1 LVLNLGDANV
11 LEQLT
16 ELLAQLEQAK
26 ISIGQR
32 GGEPAWGF
40 LSKPAL
46 LVGSHCDLPGAE
58 DNFQVLAELWRE
70 RFRLLSVSVRTGTNL
85 ELLRRALFELLGIV
99 RVYTKI
105 RGSKPDRANPF
116 VLPRGA
122 TVRDVAERVH
132 KEIVTRL
139 KFARIWGTGKFDGQ
153 MVQRDYL
160 VEDNDVIELH

>member
-1 LVLNLGDANV
+1 MS
-11 LEQLT
+11 
-16 ELLAQLEQAK
+16 LAPPEGVVFP
-26 ISIGQR
+26 S
-32 GGEPAWGF
+32 
-40 LSKPAL
+40 
-46 LVGSHCDLPGAE
+46 
-58 DNFQVLAELWRE
+58 
-70 RFRLLSVSVRTGTNL
+70 LLSWSS
-85 ELLRRALFELLGIV
+85 
-99 RVYTKI
+99 TKI

-139 KFARIWGTGKFDGQ
+139 KFARIWGAGKFDGQ